1 MTRVPSSLIV
11 VAMPTNIMYATLYV
25 TDQDRALAFYTDG
38 LGLEKR
44 ADYPGPEGRFL
55 TVGVPN
61 SSVEIVLWSGD
72 PAPPHTPEGVEPG
85 IVPGPVILESEDLM
99 QEFEALRSRGVN
111 FEEPEPV
118 SYPFG
123 VRITA
128 LDPDGNRISLRQQ
141 RRRGRAEG

>member
-1 MTRVPSSLIV
+1 VEIKML
-11 VAMPTNIMYATLYV
+11 TNVMYATLYV
-25 TDQDRALAFYTDG
+25 TDQDQAVEFYTDG
-38 LGLEKR
+38 LGMEKR
-44 ADYPGPEGRFL
+44 ADYSGPEGRFL
-55 TVGVPN
+55 TVGVPE
-61 SSVEIVLWSGD
+61 SPVEIILWSGG
-72 PAPPHTPEGVEPG
+72 PASPHTPEGVEPG
-85 IVPGPVILESEDLM
+85 IVPGPVILESEDLT
-99 QEFEALRSRGVN
+99 QEYEALRARGVT